1 MRQFFL
7 NGTLLS
13 VLATT
18 SSFAADIWVDATHGN
33 DNHDGLTA
41 TTALR
46 TLQSA
51 AHIATP
57 GTHVHIQPG
66 TYRETIKPANSGT
79 PQAPIIYRAEQG
91 LGTVTLRGS
100 ETVTHWTP
108 LTENSIGLPANVN
121 PQNIVWAD
129 LSDWGL
135 TTTPRF
141 VMQLDTAGNV
151 HNRLNLAR
159 EPDWT
164 VPTQWKYHQLW
175 WTADGGA
182 TPADCDPPSDKAPSS
197 CDNASRSF
205 TQLIDQHNDSAES
218 GIEPGNLTTLG
229 NITGATLIAMDT
241 FQGDHLFRRTITAH
255 DVSAGQITI
264 DSHAERNSTTNP
276 KGLGWGSKYYVE
288 NHPILLDNPGEYWFD
303 IATGRLYLWPIND
316 SLATVE
322 ISRHDI
328 GWDLSGLSYQTL
340 DGLALEFFNDKAIT
354 IQNTPMQS
362 SYGNQL
368 QQLRVRYANQGL
380 FAEQSLTAVSS
391 ADAVIKDIVLKNSEI
406 GYMDNEGIYLSGQWD
421 NESEPALFI
430 RAPITNTLI
439 QKNTLH
445 HFGFRSEQQ
454 KGAGLEFQF
463 ADHLRFEDNHV
474 HHIAQHG
481 VRLTESVIQQLAPSE
496 IKTGNILLKN
506 NLIEHS
512 CQLIGDCGAVTLLG
526 TPPQR
531 HIFRDVLVIGN
542 TLRYNYGWSD
552 VAAQR
557 RKWADGYF
565 GIGLYLND
573 ASGIH
578 AYRNLAYNNGWAG
591 IFLLQHWRDGEV
603 ILSNNLLANA
613 SRGINI
619 WNIKDLDT
627 QKSMNTQII
636 NNLLINN
643 EDYGIEH
650 SIAADDTQSLIDHN
664 LYYANGWSGGFK
676 TGAMTIVRGDA
687 YEQLADIQANTIW
700 ETHGLNE
707 APAFFSYDYQAQR
720 QRGDDSVLDFGLK
733 RGSAAIERGTAELPA
748 SLPTLLA
755 DFNLQPVPK
764 QGTVWDIGPFEYDEN
779 HQPPLTQ
786 GLALEMATFQAQNTT
801 AQFLGFVTT
810 TLGQRGNG
818 LTFSSADK
826 IKVVAEVTA
835 DADQVGQ
842 PAELVVVAAYTPPGS
857 EAVSY
862 FILQGTLWVPW
873 TLDLSTLAAAEGV
886 SDLPKQFDLFN
897 QPPIEVTVYQGQL
910 NLPGQ
915 FTLYVGYT
923 SNNRVVF
930 NGQNPIQFIIE

>member
-7 NGTLLS
+7 NGALFSL
-13 VLATT
+13 LATT
-18 SSFAADIWVDATHGN
+18 SCFAADIWVDAINGN

-41 TTALR
+41 DTALR
-46 TLQSA
+46 TLQVA
-51 AHIATP
+51 ADIATP
-57 GTHVHIQPG
+57 GTLVHIQPG
-66 TYRETIKPANSGT
+66 IYRETIKPANSGT

-91 LGTVTLRGS
+91 LGTVTIRGS
-100 ETVTHWTP
+100 ETVADWTP
-108 LTENSIGLPANVN
+108 LTDNSIGLPAGVN

-129 LSDWGL
+129 LSSWGL
-135 TTTPRF
+135 TSTPRF

-151 HNRLNLAR
+151 QSRLNLAR

-175 WTADGGA
+175 WAADGGA
-182 TPADCDPPSDKAPSS
+182 TLADCDPPSEKAPSS

-205 TQLIDQHNDSAES
+205 TQLIDQHNDPAPI

-229 NITGATLIAMDT
+229 NLTSATLVAMDT

-255 DVSAGQITI
+255 DVSAGQITVE
-264 DSHAERNSTTNP
+264 SHAERNSTINP

-288 NHPILLDNPGEYWFD
+288 NHPALLDNPGEYWFD
-303 IATGRLYLWPIND
+303 VATGRLYLWPLND
-316 SLATVE
+316 SLVT
-322 ISRHDI
+322 ISRRDI

-368 QQLRVRYANQGL
+368 HQLRVRYANQGL
-380 FAEQSLTAVSS
+380 FAEQQLTATSS
-391 ADAVIKDIVLKNSEI
+391 ADAVIKDIVLENSEI
-406 GYMDNEGIYLSGQWD
+406 GYMDNEGIYLGGQWD

-430 RAPITNTLI
+430 RAPITNTRI

-445 HFGFRSEQQ
+445 HFGFRSERQR
-454 KGAGLEFQF
+454 GAGLEFQF

-474 HHIAQHG
+474 HHIAQPG
-481 VRLTESVIQQLAPSE
+481 VRLTESVIQSNDSQ

-512 CQLIGDCGAVTLLG
+512 CQLIGDCGAVTFLG

-531 HIFRDVLVIGN
+531 HVFRDVLVIGN
-542 TLRYNYGWSD
+542 TFRYNYGWSD

-565 GIGLYLND
+565 GFGLYLND

-578 AYRNLAYNNGWAG
+578 ADRNLAYNNGWAG
-591 IFLLQHWRDGEV
+591 IFLLHHWRDGEV

-613 SRGINI
+613 SIGINI
-619 WNIKDLDT
+619 WNSKDLDT
-627 QKSMNTQII
+627 QKSVNTQII

-664 LYYANGWSGGFK
+664 LYYANGWGERFK
-676 TGAMTIVRGDA
+676 AGAMTLVRGDT
-687 YEQLADIQANTIW
+687 YEQLADIQANTVW
-700 ETHGLNE
+700 EAHGLSE
-707 APAFFSYDYQAQR
+707 APAFFSYNYQAQR

-733 RGSAAIERGTAELPA
+733 RGSAAIEQGTAELPA
-748 SLPTLLA
+748 SLPALLA
-755 DFNLQPVPK
+755 DFNLQPVLK
-764 QGTVWDIGPFEYDEN
+764 QGTVWDIGPFEYDDSL
-779 HQPPLTQ
+779 QPPLIQ
-786 GLALEMATFQAQNTT
+786 GLALQMATFQPQNTA

-835 DADQVGQ
+835 DAAEVGQ

-862 FILQGTLWVPW
+862 FMLQGTHWVPW

-886 SDLPKQFDLFN
+886 SGLPKQFDLFN
-897 QPPIEVTVYQGQL
+897 QPPIEVTVYEGQL
-910 NLPGQ
+910 SLPGH

-930 NGQNPIQFIIE
+930 NGQNPIQFMIK